1 MFVTAES
8 STSIAELVPAALA
21 ATTAAAAAC
30 QGWVGAGDPTAADRA
45 ATEAMRAVLA
55 GVPGTGTVVIG
66 EGEKDAAPML
76 HNGERVG
83 GGGFPVFDVAV
94 DPLEGTKLCAAG
106 AGGAMATIALA
117 EEGSLWSPG
126 PAFYMLKLVVGP
138 RAREAIDVARS
149 PEENVLRV
157 ARALGKALVDLRV
170 VVLDKPRHRDLIE
183 RLRMVGVR
191 LELPTDGDV
200 GGALQALLEDGGAD
214 LLIGIGGTPEGV
226 MTACAARALGGG
238 MQGRLAPQL
247 DGERRALAV
256 GGVDVAR
263 VLELEDLADGDS
275 CFVATGVTDGD
286 VLRGPWRTWDG
297 TLWTESI
304 VIASGSAR
312 RVVQALD
319 LDLAP

>member
-1 MFVTAES
+1 
-8 STSIAELVPAALA
+8 
-21 ATTAAAAAC
+21 
-30 QGWVGAGDPTAADRA
+30 
-45 ATEAMRAVLA
+45 
-55 GVPGTGTVVIG
+55 
-66 EGEKDAAPML
+66 ML
-76 HNGERVG
+76 HHGERVG

-126 PAFYMLKLVVGP
+126 PDFYMLKLVVGP

-214 LLIGIGGTPEGV
+214 LLIGNGELLTAVQEGLKVTVVLVVNHGYQSIHGLQLGALGESFGNEFRARSAAEDRLSGEVLDVDYAANAASFGCATFRAESLEELREALDAAREQPRPVVVVCAVEPRRLLLASGVFWDLGVPQFSDREGV
-226 MTACAARALGGG
+226 RERAHRHL
-238 MQGRLAPQL
+238 
-247 DGERRALAV
+247 ERTSEQRPYL
-256 GGVDVAR
+256 
-263 VLELEDLADGDS
+263 
-275 CFVATGVTDGD
+275 
-286 VLRGPWRTWDG
+286 
-297 TLWTESI
+297 
-304 VIASGSAR
+304 
-312 RVVQALD
+312 
-319 LDLAP
+319 